1 MGRTPMRLTRVAI
14 VGLLLPSPAQAQRP
28 VAGTV
33 YDSLLHAPLRGA
45 DVWVRGTEQHAQ
57 TDAKGG
63 FQLDIAPG
71 RYTLLVAHPGLDSA
85 GLFTLPF
92 PITITDRDSAALLVA
107 TPSLA
112 TLWQRRCGQELMA
125 RSDSGLVFGVVEDAK
140 TKAHLAGAGV
150 LLEWLRI
157 MQTDVRAVQTQPRE
171 LTVRTDSLGTYFA
184 CGVATDMKIG
194 LRAYAQHD
202 SSGLIDLQLG
212 PRGIGRQDLT
222 VALAPSRQPA
232 VLRGQAVTEEQTP
245 VWGGRVAVREGA
257 TTVINDDGTFLIR
270 GVAPGTQ
277 WVSVQAI
284 GRAPS
289 GLAVDVRPGDSV
301 WLPVTLAPLPV
312 TLAPVRVVTQPARLL
327 ADFEN
332 RARNGTG
339 LGYFR
344 TEGEVANMPS
354 MRSVLMSFPSI
365 MLAKGQGVSDFV
377 ALLPSF
383 GIAGNGVAPQGWCVP
398 TLYID
403 GAVADWQ
410 QVHTMTPKQ
419 LAGVEMYPRA
429 STAPLQYAQLGGA
442 CGVVLIWTKYLK

>member
-1 MGRTPMRLTRVAI
+1 
-14 VGLLLPSPAQAQRP
+14 
-28 VAGTV
+28 
-33 YDSLLHAPLRGA
+33 
-45 DVWVRGTEQHAQ
+45 
-57 TDAKGG
+57 
-63 FQLDIAPG
+63 
-71 RYTLLVAHPGLDSA
+71 
-85 GLFTLPF
+85 
-92 PITITDRDSAALLVA
+92 
-107 TPSLA
+107 
-112 TLWQRRCGQELMA
+112 
-125 RSDSGLVFGVVEDAK
+125 
-140 TKAHLAGAGV
+140 
-150 LLEWLRI
+150 
-157 MQTDVRAVQTQPRE
+157 
-171 LTVRTDSLGTYFA
+171 
-184 CGVATDMKIG
+184 
-194 LRAYAQHD
+194 
-202 SSGLIDLQLG
+202 
-212 PRGIGRQDLT
+212 
-222 VALAPSRQPA
+222 
-232 VLRGQAVTEEQTP
+232 LRGQAVTEEQTP

-354 MRSVLMSFPSI
+354 MRSVLTSFPSI

-429 STAPLQYAQLGGA
+429 SSAPLQYAQLGGA